1 MNNIELASYSD
12 DKRQFTV
19 GNNIGE
25 LKVKVKNASKTPF
38 QWFSYNQ
45 VKSNPDK
52 CNFIFSTSN

>member
-1 MNNIELASYSD
+1 MNNIELAIYND

-25 LKVKVKNASKTPF
+25 LKVKVKNASKIPF

-45 VKSNPDK
+45 VKSNPGK
-52 CNFIFSTSN
+52 CNFIFSVSN